1 MAYIEPDVLAEIKKM
16 DLLTYLMNY
25 EPQELKRISDHI
37 YTTRTH
43 DSLKISN
50 GKWMWW
56 SRGIGG
62 KSALDYLIKVQG
74 LDFLEAAEKILGK
87 TAKQSQRLIPAEKKT
102 ERRLLLPPKNHNT
115 DQVTAYLKTRG
126 VDLELTGYCIGS
138 GRLYESADY
147 HNAVFVGMDAAGIP
161 RYGCMRSTRT
171 DFLGDVNGS
180 DKRYSFCIPAEKES
194 DLVHLFESAIDLL
207 SYGTLQKLC
216 GKDWRTQHLLS
227 LSGVYQP
234 AKQIEES
241 KVPAALAT
249 FLEMHREVKI
259 IALHLDN
266 DHAGRRMVQAL
277 KAALPSH
284 YLIRDRPPPQG
295 KDCNDYL
302 CLKLGRQVTMRIKKN
317 REAKQER

>member
-1 MAYIEPDVLAEIKKM
+1 M

-25 EPQELKRISDHI
+25 EPQELKRISDRI

-56 SRGIGG
+56 SQGIGG

-74 LDFLEAAEKILGK
+74 LDFLQAAETILGK
-87 TAKQSQRLIPAEKKT
+87 TAKQGKRPIPAEKKT
-102 ERRLLLPPKNHNT
+102 KRSLLLPPKNRTT

-126 VDLELTGYCIGS
+126 VDPELIEHCIRS
-138 GRLYESADY
+138 GRLYESADH
-147 HNAVFVGMDAAGIP
+147 HNAVFVGLDAAGIP
-161 RYGCMRSTRT
+161 RYGFMRGIKT

-216 GKDWRTQHLLS
+216 GKDWRPQYLLS
-227 LSGVYQP
+227 LAGVYQP

-241 KVPAALAT
+241 KVPAALAS
-249 FLEMHREVKI
+249 FLETYPEVKT

-266 DHAGRRMVQAL
+266 DKAGRSMTQAL

-302 CLKLGRQVTMRIKKN
+302 CLRLGRQLTKRMKKN
-317 REAKQER
+317 RDVRQER